1 MGKKVQTKR
10 IVEIPIDILKDTLS
24 YGINE
29 KNKFEIIKCVTEY
42 NGYGF
47 IIKGKMS
54 MKSWG
59 EDITLT
65 LESVNEYATKVTI
78 KSECRLQT
86 QIFDW
91 NVNQKN
97 IDKLFSMMEPCIKK
111 ESVSNENN

>member
-10 IVEIPIDILKDTLS
+10 IVEIPIDTLKDTLS

-29 KNKFEIIKCVTEY
+29 KNKFEIINCITEY

-54 MKSWG
+54 MRSWG
-59 EDITLT
+59 EDIILT
-65 LESVNEYATKVTI
+65 LESVNEYTTKVTI

-97 IDKLFSMMEPCIKK
+97 IDELFSMMKPCIKK
-111 ESVSNENN
+111 ESVYNENN